1 MADVH
6 LFGDV
11 GGGEVDDDLLL
22 WYLGEVEA
30 LDEFVDLGLDE
41 LVLYSNLQKAFFV
54 CFDWTDNIVFKVVIH
69 YFFSEFDDVFASKW
83 SAFFFVF
90 VHVKLFHGIW
100 WDVFTFVFRSILN
113 GNIAFGSWEGFKD
126 EILESFFDESWDE
139 FGLGLHYDKLIVL
152 LLWVFIISP

>member
-41 LVLYSNLQKAFFV
+41 LVLYSNLQKAFLV
-54 CFDWTDNIVFKVVIH
+54 CFD
-69 YFFSEFDDVFASKW
+69 
-83 SAFFFVF
+83 
-90 VHVKLFHGIW
+90 
-100 WDVFTFVFRSILN
+100 
-113 GNIAFGSWEGFKD
+113 
-126 EILESFFDESWDE
+126 
-139 FGLGLHYDKLIVL
+139 
-152 LLWVFIISP
+152 